1 MVKAGTRRGKYR
13 QVPSDARKRIIDCFK
28 AGGDWK
34 LAATANG
41 VAVKTAYGYIRRG
54 EGDGDRAPRKQG
66 GVTVRKMDA
75 AMIETL
81 VGYVEENPQLS
92 LKEIANK
99 LSEETGVQL
108 PQTLSTNICTAG
120 CTRSR
125 RSCPSQ

>member
-1 MVKAGTRRGKYR
+1 MTWSR
-13 QVPSDARKRIIDCFK
+13 DFTH
-28 AGGDWK
+28 

-54 EGDGDRAPRKQG
+54 EGDGDGVPRKRG
-66 GVTVRKMDA
+66 GATIRKVDA

-99 LSEETGVQL
+99 LREETGVQ
-108 PQTLSTNICTAG
+108 LSTNICTAG

-125 RSCPSQ
+125 RSCPSR